1 MSSLLIACVSEMLT
15 LPILGVKSRRLMTY
29 FTALIHRLRRLHAGS
44 ETRLSGLAAVA
55 STLLLSGCGESV
67 VTTSSEEP
75 DPVVVDIPVAY
86 VERILP
92 INEDGEPIGT
102 DLRDPAEFIP
112 GAALFIKPRAA
123 VSAQARNITDQAFI
137 TDPLSDTRPLYDVKD
152 IDVSFD
158 GTRLIFA
165 MRAPEIENADDDEQP
180 TWNIWEYDRTD
191 DSLRRIITSDIVAE
205 AGQDTAPTYLPDG
218 RIVFSST
225 RQRTNQ
231 AILLDEGKP
240 QYSGLEESRRTH
252 ASVLHVMDANGT
264 DITQISFNQSHDLD
278 PQVQPDGTILFSRWD
293 QAGGDKGMHLYRVN
307 PDGSGLAIVYGRHSH
322 SDSGE
327 AQQFVQSRLTP
338 QGQILVSVRPYQR
351 DTLGGNYALLDTA
364 NFIDNNTPVAAS
376 DSLSGPAQTPALFDN
391 IDTSVAISPGGIV
404 ASVYPLWDGSGRQLF
419 SWSQCR
425 VLGSETGDGTARQI
439 LPCTED
445 RLAEDDVEAA
455 PALYGL
461 WMYDPQT
468 QTQQVIVAPQ
478 EGVAF
483 TEFVSM
489 ETRPFPDDFTGPDE
503 FDDELAQQQRGT
515 LHIRSVY
522 DFGGE
527 DLSPFGISTTANPS
541 QTSPDQRPVRFIRIE
556 KGVSQPD
563 DDVLELDNDAF
574 GPNRRLGMREIIG
587 YAEVEPDGSVMVD
600 VPANIPL
607 SFSFTDAGG
616 KRVTGRHDNWLQV
629 APGEVKTCNGCHTS
643 DSTVPHGR
651 PEAEY
656 ASVNAG
662 AASTGSGF
670 PGANPELFADMGD
683 TMAQTRRRV
692 SGAHQADAD
701 IVFEDVWT
709 DPQTATPAES
719 FTITYADL
727 QTALPVTQGC
737 AQSWT
742 ALCRSVINFPTHIQ
756 PLFEAAR
763 DVTDELGNITEVR
776 TCVSCHAPMNS
787 DSEAQVPAA
796 QLDLT
801 ANPSTDNPN
810 HFASYRELLFT
821 DNAQEVVEGIL
832 RDVQEVVVD
841 ENGDIV
847 YERDEDGE
855 LILDADGN
863 PIPVTAPVPVA
874 APARAGSA
882 ITSAALFTVLE
893 TGAHANWFNAA
904 ERKLLAEWLDM
915 GAQYYNNPFDAVQE

>member
-1 MSSLLIACVSEMLT
+1 
-15 LPILGVKSRRLMTY
+15 MTY
-29 FTALIHRLRRLHAGS
+29 FTTITHRITALASVPVAAGVRLAGL
-44 ETRLSGLAAVA
+44 TGV
-55 STLLLSGCGESV
+55 LLLSGCSESV
-67 VTTSSEEP
+67 VTTSSETP

-86 VERILP
+86 VARVLP
-92 INEDGEPIGT
+92 VDEDGEPVGS
-102 DLRDPAEFIP
+102 DLREPAQFTP
-112 GAALFIKPRAA
+112 GAALYIKPRAA
-123 VSAQARNITDQAFI
+123 VSAQARNITDKAFVS
-137 TDPLSDTRPLYDVKD
+137 DPESDVPPMYDVKD

-180 TWNIWEYDRTD
+180 TWNIWEYDRTTD
-191 DSLRRIITSDIVAE
+191 TLRRIIESDIVAE

-240 QYSGLEESRRTH
+240 QYAGLEESRRTH

-264 DITQISFNQSHDLD
+264 DITQISFNQSHDID

-322 SDSGE
+322 NVSGDT
-327 AQQFVQSRLTP
+327 QQFVQSRLTP
-338 QGQILVSVRPYQR
+338 DGHILVAVRPYQR
-351 DTLGGNYALLDTA
+351 DTLGGNFALLDTE
-364 NFIDNNTPVAAS
+364 NFTDNTTPVASS
-376 DSLSGPAQTPALFDN
+376 DSLNGPAQTPALFDN
-391 IDTSVAISPGGIV
+391 IDTSLPISPGGIV

-425 VLGSETGDGTARQI
+425 VLGPETEDDSPRQV
-439 LPCTED
+439 LPCTEE
-445 RLAEDDVEAA
+445 RLADDNVEAA

-468 QTQQVIVAPQ
+468 QTQQVIVTPE
-478 EGVAF
+478 EGIAM

-489 ETRPFPDDFTGPDE
+489 ESRPFPDDFTGPE
-503 FDDELAQQQRGT
+503 NYDDELAQQQRGT

-527 DLSPFGISTTANPS
+527 DLSPFGLSATANPA
-541 QTSPDQRPVRFIRIE
+541 QTSPQQRPVRFIRIE

-607 SFSFTDAGG
+607 SFSFTDEAG

-629 APGEVKTCNGCHTS
+629 APGEVKTCHGCHTA

-651 PEAEY
+651 PDAEY
-656 ASVNAG
+656 ASVNPG

-670 PGANPELFADMGD
+670 PGANPALFADIGE

-692 SGAHQADAD
+692 LGAHQASAD
-701 IVFEDVWT
+701 MVFEDVWT
-709 DPQTATPAES
+709 NPQTNTPAPS
-719 FTITYADL
+719 FTVTYAEL
-727 QTALPVTQGC
+727 QTELPVTQGC
-737 AQSWT
+737 AQNWT
-742 ALCRSVINFPTHIQ
+742 ALCRSVINFPDHIQ
-756 PLFEAAR
+756 PLFEAER
-763 DVTDELGNITEVR
+763 DIIDELGNVTEVR
-776 TCVSCHAPMNS
+776 TCVSCHGPMNS

-801 ANPSTDNPN
+801 ANPSPDNPD
-810 HFASYRELLFT
+810 HVVSYRELLFT

-832 RDVQEVVVD
+832 RDIQEIVVD
-841 ENGDIV
+841 ENGNIV

-863 PIPVTAPVPVA
+863 PIPMTAPVPVA
-874 APARAGSA
+874 ATARAGSA
-882 ITSAALFTVLE
+882 QGSTALFQVLE
-893 TGAHANWFNAA
+893 SGAHAGWLFAA